1 MRNSF
6 DILFRESLIFSS
18 TLIQKKKENLFKK
31 TAKINKP
38 SLFSGFPYL
47 LTVLLVLFIDLSSL
61 EAARSLTEAFKG
73 GKISLDMRNRYEKVD
88 ETGKQNEAHATTLRT
103 RLGYETGNYLGFL
116 ALVEFENIT
125 YIGGDR
131 FDSTKNGRTNFPT
144 IPDPEDTEVN
154 QAYLSY
160 QGFAETTLRW
170 GRQRLILDNHRFLGN
185 VGWRQNEQTF
195 DAFFLQT
202 RAIPNTMGTYIHLQ
216 NVNRIFGDH
225 HPTEKDISMNT
236 HLINISMGD
245 PLRGFLTGYAYLL
258 AFDETP
264 LESTKTFGVRL
275 TGIYPLNQDVELIYS
290 SEYASQSEY
299 ADGNSANDASY
310 LLGELGG
317 VLGNTTLKVSY
328 EELGGDGIYGFS
340 TPLATHHIFQGW
352 TDRFT
357 DTPNTGI
364 RDLFYTLSID
374 INNGKLT
381 TIYHEFSSEQNHFN
395 YGTEIGVMAYKT
407 FMKHY
412 AFGIKYATYSADQNS
427 MNMSLGG
434 APATN
439 VEKLW
444 IWAQFQLK

>member
-1 MRNSF
+1 MRNSLG
-6 DILFRESLIFSS
+6 ILFRESLNFSS
-18 TLIQKKKENLFKK
+18 TLVHEKKENLLEK

-38 SLFSGFPYL
+38 SLFAGSLYL
-47 LTVLLVLFIDLSSL
+47 LTFLFVLFIDLSSL
-61 EAARSLTEAFKG
+61 EAAQSLAEALKR
-73 GKISLDMRNRYEKVD
+73 GKISLDIRNRYEKVD
-88 ETGKQNEAHATTLRT
+88 EAGKQNEAQATTLRT

-116 ALVEFENIT
+116 AFVEFENIT

-131 FDSTKNGRTNFPT
+131 FDSTKNGRTNFPS

-160 QGFAETTLRW
+160 QGFAGTTLRW

-195 DAFFLQT
+195 DAFSLQT
-202 RAIPNTMGTYIHLQ
+202 RAIPNTIGTYVHLQ

-225 HPTEKDISMNT
+225 HPTIKDISMNA
-236 HLINISMGD
+236 HLINISIGE
-245 PLRGFLTGYAYLL
+245 PQRGVLTSYAYLL
-258 AFDETP
+258 AFDDTP
-264 LESTKTFGVRL
+264 MDSTQTFGVRL
-275 TGIYPLNQDVELIYS
+275 TGIYPINQDVKLIYS

-299 ADGNSANDASY
+299 ADGDPTNDASY
-310 LLGELGG
+310 LLEELGG
-317 VLGNTTLKVSY
+317 VFHKTTLKVSY

-340 TPLATHHIFQGW
+340 TPLATHHNFQGW

-357 DTPNTGI
+357 TTPDTGI

-374 INNGKLT
+374 LSNGKLT
-381 TIYHEFSSEQNHFN
+381 TIYHEFSSDQNNFK

-412 AFGIKYATYSADQNS
+412 TFGIKYATYSADQNS
-427 MNMSLGG
+427 TNMSLGG
-434 APATN
+434 APATD